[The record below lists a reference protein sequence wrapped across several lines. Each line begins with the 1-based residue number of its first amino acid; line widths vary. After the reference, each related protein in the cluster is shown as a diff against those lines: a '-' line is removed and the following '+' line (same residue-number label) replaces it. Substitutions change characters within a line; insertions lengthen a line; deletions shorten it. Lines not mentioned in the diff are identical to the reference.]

1 MASAFQNGEHAGI
14 CPWPALVHDP
24 GGPPKAPP
32 GSFSSRRFCSSGGF
46 ATERIPKCG
55 SFPNVMAT
63 RFEDQPWHQ
72 EWREALDRVI
82 AAQMRRD
89 SAKLGTPEREAAN
102 REHEAALV
110 VFRALAEKIRPR
122 SS

>member
-1 MASAFQNGEHAGI
+1 
-14 CPWPALVHDP
+14 
-24 GGPPKAPP
+24 
-32 GSFSSRRFCSSGGF
+32 
-46 ATERIPKCG
+46 
-55 SFPNVMAT
+55 MAT

-89 SAKLGTPEREAAN
+89 GAKLGTPAREAAD

>member
-1 MASAFQNGEHAGI
+1 MT
-14 CPWPALVHDP
+14 PAVL
-24 GGPPKAPP
+24 PKPRR
-32 GSFSSRRFCSSGGF
+32 GLSRRFSSSGNF

-55 SFPNVMAT
+55 SFPNVMAM

-89 SAKLGTPEREAAN
+89 GAKLGTPERAPTEN
-102 REHEAALV
+102 TM
-110 VFRALAEKIRPR
+110 PR
-122 SS
+122 LSSFARWRRKSDHGPQRNSAPPQ

>member
-1 MASAFQNGEHAGI
+1 LEQVPNSALF
-14 CPWPALVHDP
+14 LD
-24 GGPPKAPP
+24 
-32 GSFSSRRFCSSGGF
+32 
-46 ATERIPKCG
+46 
-55 SFPNVMAT
+55 VMAT

-89 SAKLGTPEREAAN
+89 GTKLGTPERESAN
-102 REHEAALV
+102 REYDAELV

-122 SS
+122 SSA

>member
-1 MASAFQNGEHAGI
+1 
-14 CPWPALVHDP
+14 
-24 GGPPKAPP
+24 
-32 GSFSSRRFCSSGGF
+32 
-46 ATERIPKCG
+46 
-55 SFPNVMAT
+55 MAT
-63 RFEDQPWHQ
+63 RFEGQPWHQ

-89 SAKLGTPEREAAN
+89 GAKLGTPEREAAN

-122 SS
+122 SSA

>member
-1 MASAFQNGEHAGI
+1 
-14 CPWPALVHDP
+14 
-24 GGPPKAPP
+24 
-32 GSFSSRRFCSSGGF
+32 
-46 ATERIPKCG
+46 
-55 SFPNVMAT
+55 MAT

-89 SAKLGTPEREAAN
+89 GPKLGTPERESAN
-102 REHEAALV
+102 REYDAALV

-122 SS
+122 SSA